1 MRFLGRLAIILT
13 VALGAAVVH
22 SMQWPITRDAAD
34 AMQRRD
40 RVPPAEPTSKP
51 DSQSGQAAKPDSD
64 AKPEETLPDEPELGV
79 DPTVEDPIPVPDEGQ
94 PQEELPD
101 YYISVEQAYEYWEQ
115 AMPFIDAR
123 TDAERTVGTVEG
135 ALHLETRDFITGM
148 SAQVLNQIDR
158 AFPVII
164 FCGGGE
170 CDASENVAQR
180 LIGRGYTEVYIM
192 HEGFGAWEAAGH
204 PTEPVGGG

>member
-13 VALGAAVVH
+13 VALGAAMVH
-22 SMQWPITRDAAD
+22 SMQWPITRDMAD
-34 AMQRRD
+34 AMERRD
-40 RVPPAEPTSKP
+40 RVPPAEPTR
-51 DSQSGQAAKPDSD
+51 KPDSD
-64 AKPEETLPDEPELGV
+64 SKEATPPDPDSGDTQPDEPELGV
-79 DPTVEDPIPVPDEGQ
+79 DPTVEDPIPLPDEGE
-94 PQEELPD
+94 PQEDLPD

-135 ALHLETRDFITGM
+135 AFHLETRDFIGISGR
-148 SAQVLNQIDR
+148 SAQVLGQIDR

-180 LIGRGYTEVYIM
+180 LIGRGYTVYIM

>member
-1 MRFLGRLAIILT
+1 M
-13 VALGAAVVH
+13 
-22 SMQWPITRDAAD
+22 
-34 AMQRRD
+34 
-40 RVPPAEPTSKP
+40 
-51 DSQSGQAAKPDSD
+51 
-64 AKPEETLPDEPELGV
+64 
-79 DPTVEDPIPVPDEGQ
+79 PDEGE
-94 PQEELPD
+94 PQEDLPD
-101 YYISVEQAYEYWEQ
+101 YYISVERAYEYWEQ

-123 TDAERTVGTVEG
+123 TDAERTGGTVEG
-135 ALHLETRDFITGM
+135 AFHLETRDFIGISGR
-148 SAQVLNQIDR
+148 SAQVLGQIDR